1 MTARVGRFAFL
12 LAIVGLSG
20 CGGSPPIHYYTLS
33 AEASRDPSFA
43 DKTLER
49 LITIGPVTLPD
60 VIERPQLVLRTTP
73 NQVTLV
79 EEHQWAESLKTEIA
93 RVIAEN
99 LTRLL
104 GTEQVSVYPQS
115 AGDHAQYR
123 VLVDV
128 QKFES
133 ALGGR
138 ASIEAFWTVR
148 KNSDDDPSVK
158 SGHSSVDEPVNGSSY
173 EALAA
178 AHSRGLVRIS
188 RDIADAIR
196 SMERTPR

>member
-1 MTARVGRFAFL
+1 MMG
-12 LAIVGLSG
+12 LAG

-33 AEASRDPSFA
+33 AEAPAESASLG
-43 DKTLER
+43 KNSR
-49 LITIGPVTLPD
+49 LITIGPVTLPE

-73 NQVTLV
+73 NRVTLV
-79 EEHQWAESLKTEIA
+79 EEHQWAEPLKSEIP

-104 GTEQVSVYPQS
+104 GTSQVSVYPQS
-115 AGDHAQYR
+115 AGDQAQYR

-128 QKFES
+128 QQFES

-138 ASIEAFWTVR
+138 VSIDAFWTIRHTVQGVASMKTGR
-148 KNSDDDPSVK
+148 
-158 SGHSSVDEPVNGSSY
+158 SSVEEPAGGSSY

-178 AHSRGLVRIS
+178 AHSRALVRIS

-196 SMERTPR
+196 STDMAVR